1 MKIHSL
7 PLNWYNRP
15 QYRPVLPTPDA
26 ESWFPLARE
35 ELTLRSLSDE
45 DCRKRAADGAPDRE
59 GLVAAFKSTCEDWRL
74 PETPEA
80 MASLE
85 RLARND
91 TLCVVTGQQPGFL
104 GGPLYV
110 LYKALTTIALSRWVE
125 AKCGRACVPIFWVAG
140 EDHDIDEVRCHRLPS
155 GETFELPH
163 PAGRAPL
170 SELVIDPPSEAV
182 IDEFLSAISDLP
194 HSSLVEELASQY
206 RGRSVAAGFAALLAG
221 LLGRYGLLF
230 LDPEKLRPLSKPLIR
245 RCIEDP
251 GEVINQIEKG
261 SKELS
266 GVGLK
271 PFVASRLPLFVLR
284 EGSRDHLSP
293 GENGLV
299 VDGGGPQFDRE
310 ELLELLDREPES
322 FSSGALL
329 RPLIQDYLLPS
340 LTTVGGPAEVG
351 YFAQLGPLSKW
362 LGVKKPRI
370 LLRFQATLLTG
381 EGRQAWRELELD
393 GGSLAAALNPEDLV
407 SPADERGELEEL
419 RAIRERLSS
428 LGSDLETENPG
439 SRGVERGLRTA
450 QESLARLAGR
460 IRKLQAR
467 GDPASWERACA
478 AWNQILPDGRL
489 QERRWGFLQPIAEY
503 GTEWIETA
511 LEEIGRDPFSLSHRL
526 IEFDS

>member
-1 MKIHSL
+1 M
-7 PLNWYNRP
+7 
-15 QYRPVLPTPDA
+15 LPTPDA

-35 ELTLRSLSDE
+35 ELMLRSLSDE
-45 DCRKRAADGAPDRE
+45 HCRKRAAIGVPDRE
-59 GLVAAFKSTCEDWRL
+59 GLVAAFKSTCENWRL
-74 PETPEA
+74 PETAEA
-80 MASLE
+80 TAALE

-110 LYKALTTIALSRWVE
+110 LYKALTAIALSRWVE
-125 AKCGRACVPIFWVAG
+125 AECGRACVPIFWVAG
-140 EDHDIDEVRCHRLPS
+140 EDHDIDEVRRHRLPS
-155 GETFELPH
+155 GEAFQLPH

-170 SELVIDPPSEAV
+170 SELTIDPPSEAV
-182 IDEFLSAISDLP
+182 VDEFLSAVSDLP

-206 RGRSVAAGFAALLAG
+206 RGRSVASGFAALLAG

-245 RCIEDP
+245 RCIEEP
-251 GEVINQIEKG
+251 EEVINQIEKG
-261 SKELS
+261 SQELS
-266 GVGLK
+266 GTGLK

-310 ELLELLDREPES
+310 ELLDLLDKEPAS
-322 FSSGALL
+322 FSCGALL

-362 LGVKKPRI
+362 LGVERPRI
-370 LLRFQATLLTG
+370 LLRFQGTLLAG
-381 EGRQAWRELELD
+381 EGRQAWKELGLD

-407 SPADERGELEEL
+407 SPADERGELAEL
-419 RAIRERLSS
+419 RAIGERLSA
-428 LGSDLETENPG
+428 LGSDLETESPG

-450 QESLARLAGR
+450 QESLARLASR

-467 GDPASWERACA
+467 GDPAAWARASTV
-478 AWNQILPDGRL
+478 WNHLLPDDKL

-503 GTEWIETA
+503 GTEWIETV

>member
-7 PLNWYNRP
+7 PLSWYDRP

-35 ELTLRSLSDE
+35 KLMLRSLSDE
-45 DCRKRAADGAPDRE
+45 HCRKRAAIGVPDRE
-59 GLVAAFKSTCEDWRL
+59 ELVAAFKSTCENWRL
-74 PETPEA
+74 PETAEA
-80 MASLE
+80 TAALE

-110 LYKALTTIALSRWVE
+110 LYKALTAIALSRWVE
-125 AKCGRACVPIFWVAG
+125 AECGRACVPIFWVAG
-140 EDHDIDEVRCHRLPS
+140 EDHDIDEVRRHRLPS
-155 GETFELPH
+155 GEAFQLPH

-170 SELVIDPPSEAV
+170 SELTIDPPSEAV
-182 IDEFLSAISDLP
+182 VDEFLSAVSDLP

-206 RGRSVAAGFAALLAG
+206 RGRSVASGFAALLAG

-245 RCIEDP
+245 RCIEEP
-251 GEVINQIEKG
+251 EEVINQIEKG
-261 SKELS
+261 SQELS
-266 GVGLK
+266 GTGLK

-310 ELLELLDREPES
+310 ELLDLLDKEPAS
-322 FSSGALL
+322 FSCGALL

-362 LGVKKPRI
+362 LGGETPRI
-370 LLRFQATLLTG
+370 LLRFQGTLLAG
-381 EGRQAWRELELD
+381 EGRQAWKELGLD

-407 SPADERGELEEL
+407 SPADERGELAEL
-419 RAIRERLSS
+419 RAIGERLSA
-428 LGSDLETENPG
+428 LGSDLETESPG

-450 QESLARLAGR
+450 QESLARLASR

-467 GDPASWERACA
+467 GDPAAWARASTV
-478 AWNQILPDGRL
+478 WNHLLPDDKL

-503 GTEWIETA
+503 GTEWIETV

>member
-7 PLNWYNRP
+7 PLSWYDRP
-15 QYRPVLPTPDA
+15 QYRPVLPTPDT

-35 ELTLRSLSDE
+35 ELMLRSLSDE
-45 DCRKRAADGAPDRE
+45 HCRKRAAIGVPDRE
-59 GLVAAFKSTCEDWRL
+59 GLVAAFKSTCENWRL
-74 PETPEA
+74 PETAEA
-80 MASLE
+80 TAALE

-110 LYKALTTIALSRWVE
+110 LYKALTAIALSRWVE
-125 AKCGRACVPIFWVAG
+125 AECGRACVPIFWVAG
-140 EDHDIDEVRCHRLPS
+140 EDHDIDEVRRHRLPS
-155 GETFELPH
+155 GEAFQLPH

-170 SELVIDPPSEAV
+170 SELTIDPPSEAV
-182 IDEFLSAISDLP
+182 VDEFLSALSDLP

-206 RGRSVAAGFAALLAG
+206 RGRSVASGFAALLAG

-245 RCIEDP
+245 RCIEEP
-251 GEVINQIEKG
+251 EEVINQIEKG
-261 SKELS
+261 SQELS
-266 GVGLK
+266 GTGLK

-310 ELLELLDREPES
+310 ELLDLLDKEPAS
-322 FSSGALL
+322 FSCGALL

-362 LGVKKPRI
+362 LGVERPQI
-370 LLRFQATLLTG
+370 LLRFQGTLLAG
-381 EGRQAWRELELD
+381 EGRQAWKELGLD

-407 SPADERGELEEL
+407 SPADERGELAEL
-419 RAIRERLSS
+419 RAIGERLSA
-428 LGSDLETENPG
+428 LGSDLETESPG

-450 QESLARLAGR
+450 QESLARLASR

-467 GDPASWERACA
+467 GDPAAWARASTV
-478 AWNQILPDGRL
+478 WNHLLPDDKL

-503 GTEWIETA
+503 GTEWIETV

>member
-1 MKIHSL
+1 MKNHSL
-7 PLNWYNRP
+7 PLSWYDRP

-35 ELTLRSLSDE
+35 ELMLRNLSDE
-45 DCRKRAADGAPDRE
+45 HCRKRAAIGVPDRE
-59 GLVAAFKSTCEDWRL
+59 GLVAAFKSTCENWRL
-74 PETPEA
+74 PETAEA
-80 MASLE
+80 TAALE

-110 LYKALTTIALSRWVE
+110 LYKALTAIALSRWVE
-125 AKCGRACVPIFWVAG
+125 AEYGRACVPIFWVAG
-140 EDHDIDEVRCHRLPS
+140 EDHDIDEVRRHRLPS
-155 GETFELPH
+155 GEAFQLPH

-170 SELVIDPPSEAV
+170 SELTIDPPSEAV
-182 IDEFLSAISDLP
+182 VDEFLSAVSDLP

-206 RGRSVAAGFAALLAG
+206 RGRSVASGFAALLAG

-245 RCIEDP
+245 RCIEEP
-251 GEVINQIEKG
+251 EEVINQIEKG
-261 SKELS
+261 SEELS
-266 GVGLK
+266 GTGLK

-310 ELLELLDREPES
+310 ELLDLLDKEPAS
-322 FSSGALL
+322 FSCGALL

-362 LGVKKPRI
+362 LGGERPLI
-370 LLRFQATLLTG
+370 LLRFQGTLLAG
-381 EGRQAWRELELD
+381 EGRQAWKELGLD
-393 GGSLAAALNPEDLV
+393 GGSLAAALTPEDLV
-407 SPADERGELEEL
+407 SPADERGELAEL
-419 RAIRERLSS
+419 RAIGERLSA
-428 LGSDLETENPG
+428 LGSDLETESPG

-450 QESLARLAGR
+450 QESLARLASR

-467 GDPASWERACA
+467 GDPAAWERAST
-478 AWNQILPDGRL
+478 AWNHLLPDDKL
-489 QERRWGFLQPIAEY
+489 QERCWGFLQPIAEY
-503 GTEWIETA
+503 GTEWIETV